1 MVRFLGMR
9 HINLQ
14 VSDVERS
21 ARFYEQAF
29 GMRRFGPAK
38 ADDTVVPLV
47 SPGLRDQVTLSCD
60 GAAGESE
67 RPPGRPGEHGG
78 IDHFGFVV
86 SPGTRLEDVQQRLE
100 ACGAAFLGRFDIDKR
115 VPSLFFADPDGYV
128 FQVTRFPRF
137 TRLFIAVLP
146 LLNVRA
152 ARRGRTERDAVR
164 AA

>member
-14 VSDVERS
+14 VRDVEAS

-38 ADDTVVPLV
+38 TDDTVVPLV
-47 SPGLRDQVTLSCD
+47 SPGLRDQITLCGD
-60 GAAGESE
+60 GAESE
-67 RPPGRPGEHGG
+67 TDRTPGRPGEHGG

-86 SPGTRLEDVQQRLE
+86 SPGTRLDDVQQRLE
-100 ACGAAFLGRFDIDKR
+100 ACGATFLARGDIAER

-128 FQVTRFPRF
+128 FQITRFPRF
-137 TRLFIAVLP
+137 TRLFIALLP
-146 LLNVRA
+146 LLNNRTARRERAGRDAARA
-152 ARRGRTERDAVR
+152 A
-164 AA
+164 